1 MIYIHLLRYKIFIP
15 IIFFSINMDSTTE
28 IVSYYH
34 IIIPVSFTCMLLTI
48 IFASVTLILI
58 VCIQRLHTVTHLLV
72 CNGAIASIFYCIVQ
86 SVNYSFLAFLPWKT
100 SDISCRWRGYFSYMT
115 VVAIVYSY
123 LAQAISRFLILILSS
138 KYRWVTSFR
147 THRILLLINWILV
160 VCLPLPS
167 LLTNDI
173 YFRPTSLCWV
183 PKEYTL
189 HLAYIIIVDYLI
201 PTLLLIAIY
210 IYIYCRV
217 KRRRI
222 DVFITMGKHRSNR
235 DLEVLYNIMIL
246 FSIYILGALPLIIYI
261 LARIEVFYAIGLISV
276 SLAVAVKNFV
286 ALLIDRDLRTTMKNY
301 IQRSINRIVPLLTST

>member
-1 MIYIHLLRYKIFIP
+1 M
-15 IIFFSINMDSTTE
+15 NSTAE

-34 IIIPVSFTCMLLTI
+34 IIIPVSFICILLAI
-48 IFASVTLILI
+48 SFACLTLILI
-58 VCIQRLHTVTHLLV
+58 FCIQRLHTVTHLLV

-138 KYRWVTSFR
+138 KYRWVASFR

-167 LLTNDI
+167 LLTDDI

-183 PKEYTL
+183 PKEHTL

-201 PTLLLIAIY
+201 PTLLLIVIY

-217 KRRRI
+217 KRR
-222 DVFITMGKHRSNR
+222 K
-235 DLEVLYNIMIL
+235 
-246 FSIYILGALPLIIYI
+246 
-261 LARIEVFYAIGLISV
+261 IEVFIIME
-276 SLAVAVKNFV
+276 N
-286 ALLIDRDLRTTMKNY
+286 IDR
-301 IQRSINRIVPLLTST
+301 IVILKFCITL